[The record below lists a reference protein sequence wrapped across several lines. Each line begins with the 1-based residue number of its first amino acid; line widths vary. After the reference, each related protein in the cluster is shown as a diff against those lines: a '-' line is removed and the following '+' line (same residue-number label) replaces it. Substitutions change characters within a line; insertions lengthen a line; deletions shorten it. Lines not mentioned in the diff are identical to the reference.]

1 MLYRSVNMS
10 YESSPKRDK
19 FFESRKFTGILSRMD
34 SEVAIRSISNY
45 EEIYNENEEEE
56 EESFAN

>member
-1 MLYRSVNMS
+1 MS